1 LSRRGG
7 DRSAC
12 PLPESPALRHVRLPA
27 EARPRFR
34 RIAARAGADGALRAP
49 AMGPDLARRLRS
61 ADWNV
66 EEPARWLI
74 RSLNSPLRRAG
85 DADRRAA
92 LARLALA
99 FPQPGRDVL
108 LPPSIRALYPRA
120 FDRLERALTSGAPYP
135 WDGFV
140 KDARLVLG
148 LSVPAGAQDVDVA
161 FGSGAP
167 ALLGRLR
174 RGSANLVRVAA
185 AGEGSAGAVLLLE
198 RPLEPW
204 LQIHTDSRYLDD
216 FDPAGWDHCYR
227 RVADLLRRNPVYAGM
242 VGQSWFY
249 DPAVAGISPRLA
261 YLQERPLQ
269 NGAVR
274 VRLGAGPRDVERA
287 TATSETRRQLYA
299 QGRYRP
305 RCYAIYW
312 PREALIAWADRVSAP
327 EVRRPKAVFAVTA
340 AR

>member
-1 LSRRGG
+1 
-7 DRSAC
+7 
-12 PLPESPALRHVRLPA
+12 LRHIRLPA

-34 RIAARAGADGALRAP
+34 RIAARLGADGALRVP
-49 AMGPDLARRLRS
+49 AMGDDLARRLRA

-74 RSLNSPLRRAG
+74 RSLSRPLRRAG

-99 FPQPGRDVL
+99 LPHAGHDVS
-108 LPPSIRALYPRA
+108 LPASIRSLYPAA
-120 FDRLERALTSGAPYP
+120 FDRLERSLTVSAPYD

-161 FGSGAP
+161 FGSAPP
-167 ALLGRLR
+167 ALLGRVAR
-174 RGSANLVRVAA
+174 ASANLGRLTVGGDISQGAVRVL
-185 AGEGSAGAVLLLE
+185 S
-198 RPLEPW
+198 RPLSPW
-204 LQIHTDSRYLDD
+204 LQIHTDSRYLED
-216 FDPAGWDHCYR
+216 FHPEGWDRCYLR
-227 RVADLLRRNPVYAGM
+227 IAELLRRNPVYAGM

-249 DPAVAGISPRLA
+249 DPVVAVISPRLA

-269 NGAVR
+269 NGAIR
-274 VRLGAGPRDVERA
+274 VRLGAGPRDAERA
-287 TATSETRRQLYA
+287 IATSETRRQLYA
-299 QGRYRP
+299 EGRYQP
-305 RCYAIYW
+305 RCHAIYW
-312 PREALIAWADRVSAP
+312 PREALIAWADAVAESELPAP
-327 EVRRPKAVFAVTA
+327 RAVFALTA